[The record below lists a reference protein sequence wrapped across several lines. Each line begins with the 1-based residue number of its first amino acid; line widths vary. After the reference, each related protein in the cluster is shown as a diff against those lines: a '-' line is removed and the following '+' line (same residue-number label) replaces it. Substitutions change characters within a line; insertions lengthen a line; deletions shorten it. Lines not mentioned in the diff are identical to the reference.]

1 MDQDATDSP
10 ITTSSPAW
18 NSTGF
23 EPDSAC
29 FDAFRSLIEA
39 ESDSRWFVL
48 HTKSRQE
55 KALAAALAARDI
67 RCYLPLKQEVKY
79 YGPRKT
85 VVQEPLFPGY
95 AFLWGTQ
102 DQAYWADRTRRV
114 ARVLP
119 VADQHRLGSE
129 LRQIQ
134 LALSRNAPLT
144 LYPALVKGIKVEVRS
159 GPLRG
164 LRGVIQDRRKNNRL
178 ILQVQ
183 MLAQAAS
190 LELDGAVL
198 EPIE

>member
-1 MDQDATDSP
+1 MDQDTTDRP
-10 ITTSSPAW
+10 ITATLPAW
-18 NSTGF
+18 NPVGF

-29 FDAFRSLIEA
+29 SDAFRSRTEA
-39 ESDSRWFVL
+39 EPDSRWFVL
-48 HTKSRQE
+48 YTKSRQE
-55 KALAAALAARDI
+55 KALASTLAARAI
-67 RCYLPLKQEVKY
+67 RCYLPLKQEIKY
-79 YGPRKT
+79 HGARKT
-85 VVQEPLFPGY
+85 IVQEPLFPGY

-102 DQAYWADRTRRV
+102 EQAYWADRTKRV
-114 ARVLP
+114 ACILP
-119 VADQHRLGSE
+119 VADQHRLEGE

-134 LALSRNAPLT
+134 LALSRNAPLA

-190 LELDGAVL
+190 LEIDGAVL